1 MNKMKK
7 LTSVMLTLAL
17 LLGVLVMAV
26 PFSASAYDN
35 TKTFTINGYDK
46 ALPNTG
52 AHSNIYVFTNT
63 GSSTKSIHTDTY
75 KFETSRFLVFDGN
88 GKILEAGAELYSGS
102 SKPQSHIDIPAGGFV
117 VGFGANANAELNT
130 IYGYCV
136 EDAYVRYET
145 FHVAFDLKGSYNK
158 STNKLT
164 LEYNTPKAPSANS
177 KSFLFVGNSCTY
189 FNSNPLKFKAI
200 AAAAGQEV
208 EVYYCTIGSAYLVNF
223 ADPNHET
230 CGVQFRED
238 IAARKYDYVVL
249 QDNSGADFKQS
260 KKGADVLMPFIK
272 ENGATPILYARYAST
287 SGIDAREA
295 KSYEHYRN
303 YAQLAREYGID
314 MIAPGGDAMMI
325 CARKYPE
332 IEMFAQDRSHHSV
345 EASYMIACC
354 YAMAY
359 LGIDVRGNSYTAGL
373 PAATVA
379 KLQECAYLACTEGYA
394 YPQISYTEGDAR
406 YENIAKY
413 KPYTSTGKAYVNESH
428 YLTDTGADGQ
438 PLSKLTDTA
447 YGWTGDDPAVG
458 AYSGKTLDIVIDLEG
473 THVVRA
479 ARTDLIGDSWGIPN
493 PNNMTVEFSVSTDK
507 VNWKSLGTVTKSA
520 ETVEGDWKQRFFNVS
535 ANNFDNVANYV
546 KVTYKNVDESVAN
559 NFFWSS
565 DIQVFGYKTNNVD
578 NTPDIPDGGNQAQ
591 YKSYTTTGIYS
602 DSGNTP
608 YPDEGGKTLTDTVI
622 ADTAASYDN
631 VAFVGFNS
639 HTSDYARDGY
649 ASVTVDLE
657 EVFSLDKFVARVSTD
672 NEYTTSAGVHVID
685 NVDFYVSKDGTNW
698 TKAGSAVPSATA
710 NDTNATLT
718 LSKPVAGRYVQYR
731 FSSDTSWMMVS
742 EVEAYGAK
750 YVEPDTMLGDLNG
763 NEEIDAVD
771 YSLLKR
777 AYFGA
782 YTTDVVIGD
791 VNGNDEIDAV
801 DYSLL
806 KRAYFGAY
814 ALS

>member
-1 MNKMKK
+1 MNKTKR
-7 LTSVMLTLAL
+7 LISVMLTLAL
-17 LLGVLVMAV
+17 LIGVCVMAV
-26 PFSASAYDN
+26 PFTASAYEN

-46 ALPNTG
+46 ALPNTS

-117 VGFGANANAELNT
+117 VGFGVNASSELNT
-130 IYGYCV
+130 IYNYCV

-200 AAAAGQEV
+200 AAAAGHEI
-208 EVYYCTIGSAYLVNF
+208 EVYYCTVGSAYLVNF
-223 ADPNHET
+223 ADENHET

-249 QDNSGADFKQS
+249 QDHSDADFKQS

-272 ENGATPILYARYAST
+272 ENGATPVLYARYAST

-314 MIAPGGDAMMI
+314 MVAPGCDAMMI

-354 YAMAY
+354 YAMTY

-379 KLQECAYLACTEGYA
+379 KLQECAYLACTQGYA
-394 YPQISYTEGDAR
+394 YPQISYSEGDAG
-406 YENIAKY
+406 YENIAKM
-413 KPYTSTGKAYVNESH
+413 KPYTSSGNAYTNESH
-428 YLTDTGADGQ
+428 YLTDTGANGQ
-438 PLSKLTDTA
+438 PLGKLTDTA

-458 AYSGKTLDIVIDLEG
+458 AYSGKTLDIIIDLEG

-479 ARTDLIGDSWGIPN
+479 ARTDLIGGDWGIAD
-493 PNNMTVEFSVSTDK
+493 PNNMTVEFSVSTDR
-507 VNWKSLGTVTKSA
+507 VNWTTLGTVTKSA
-520 ETVEGDWKQRFFNVS
+520 ETVNGTWKQRFFNV
-535 ANNFDNVANYV
+535 AVDNFDNVANYV
-546 KVTYKNVDESVAN
+546 KVTYKNVDDTVAN

-565 DIQVFGYKTNNVD
+565 DIQVFGYETNSVD
-578 NTPDIPDGGNQAQ
+578 NTPDIPAGGNQAQ

-602 DSGNTP
+602 DGTNIP
-608 YPDEGGKTLTDTVI
+608 YPDESGKTLTDGNI
-622 ADTAASYDN
+622 ANTEASYDN
-631 VAFVGFNS
+631 VAFVGFNTHS
-639 HTSDYARDGY
+639 GDYARDGY
-649 ASVTVDLE
+649 ASVTIDLE
-657 EVFSLDKFVARVSTD
+657 EVYSLDKFVARVSSN
-672 NEYTTSAGVHVID
+672 NENNSGAGVHVIS
-685 NVDFYVSKDGTNW
+685 NIDFYVSKDGSNW
-698 TKAGSAVPSATA
+698 TKAGSAAPALST
-710 NDTNATLT
+710 NDTNATLSLT
-718 LSKPVAGRYVQYR
+718 TPVAGRYVQYR
-731 FSSDTSWMMVS
+731 FTSGTSWMMVS
-742 EVEAYGAK
+742 EVEAYGEE
-750 YVEPDTMLGDLNG
+750 YVEPDYIVGDLNG
-763 NEEIDAVD
+763 NDQIDAFD
-771 YSLLKR
+771 YALQKRLYFGTFEANIDVADINGNGQIDAFDYALLKR
-777 AYFGA
+777 AYFGT
-782 YTTDVVIGD
+782 YIIG
-791 VNGNDEIDAV
+791 
-801 DYSLL
+801 
-806 KRAYFGAY
+806 
-814 ALS
+814 